1 MYSAHINVSMG
12 HGANDGNIGI
22 LLQRQNIIVVLKEH
36 NALRIK
42 LTGNLLMRRSINI
55 LEDVVISNASIR
67 LLEKAQLELGAK
79 HARNSSIQDT
89 FAQFAGFNKGR
100 DRLVAVIST
109 AHLNIVTGR
118 QSLNRISF
126 FLYELYRY
134 VIPCCAPQE

>member
-1 MYSAHINVSMG
+1 MHIAYIDVTVS
-12 HGANDGNIGI
+12 HGANDGNIGV

-55 LEDVVISNASIR
+55 LENVVISNASIR
-67 LLEKAQLELGAK
+67 LLEKTQLKLCAK
-79 HARNSSIQDT
+79 YARNGSIQDT
-89 FAQFAGFNKGR
+89 FAQFTRFNQGR

-118 QSLNRISF
+118 QSLKKN
-126 FLYELYRY
+126 
-134 VIPCCAPQE
+134 